1 MIAFF
6 TNVCYIYL
14 DMAGKNEHTAINSFA
29 YLGEIMIYL
38 LEDDANI
45 RNFVGYALNSS
56 GFAAKGFEKPSDFW
70 AALSDE
76 MPELLLLD
84 LMLPEEDGLKIL
96 GKLRS
101 KSETKNLPV
110 ILLTA
115 KGTEYD
121 KVIGFDCGADDYI
134 TKPFSMLELLA
145 RIKALLR
152 RADPKRDQNEYHIDG
167 LTVNPAKHIVR
178 ANGADVVLTFK
189 EFELLCLLIA
199 DEGTVFTRDDILR
212 RVWGMEFD
220 GESRTVDVHIRT
232 LRAKLGDCGYLIE
245 TVRGLGYK
253 IGGGR
258 S

>member
-1 MIAFF
+1 
-6 TNVCYIYL
+6 
-14 DMAGKNEHTAINSFA
+14 
-29 YLGEIMIYL
+29 MIYL

-45 RNFVGYALNSS
+45 RNFVEYALNNS
-56 GFAAKGFEKPSDFW
+56 GFTTRGFEKPSDFW
-70 AALSDE
+70 DAMKTE
-76 MPELLLLD
+76 TPELLLLD

-96 GKLRS
+96 NKLRS
-101 KSETKNLPV
+101 HSDTKSLPI

-121 KVIGFDCGADDYI
+121 KVIGFDSGADDYI

-152 RADPKRDQNEYHIDG
+152 RADPKRDQNEYRVG
-167 LTVNPAKHIVR
+167 ELTVNPSKHIVK
-178 ANGADVVLTFK
+178 ANGEEITLTFK
-189 EFELLCLLIA
+189 EFELLYLLIA

-232 LRAKLGDCGYLIE
+232 LRAKLGKCGNLIE
-245 TVRGLGYK
+245 TVRGMGYK
-253 IGGGR
+253 IGGGKT
-258 S
+258 